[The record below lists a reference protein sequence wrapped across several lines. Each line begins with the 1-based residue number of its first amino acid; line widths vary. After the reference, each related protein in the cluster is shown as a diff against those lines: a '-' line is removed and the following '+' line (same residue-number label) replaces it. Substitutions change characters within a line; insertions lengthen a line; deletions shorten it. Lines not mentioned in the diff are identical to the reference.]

1 MKSNANSGSQ
11 MKPEDVNNVSLDAV
25 DLRILACL
33 QEDAGVANQDLAERV
48 HVSAATCL
56 RRVRRLVDAGFI
68 LRRVALLSPEALGP
82 MIQVICEVTLDKQGL
97 EHVVAFEQRVSA
109 HPAVQ
114 QSYRVSPGPD
124 LILVAVAKDMAAWSR
139 VVGDL
144 FTQDANVRNVKTFF
158 VLARG
163 KYDTAWPLPQERA

>member
-1 MKSNANSGSQ
+1 MT
-11 MKPEDVNNVSLDAV
+11 DVSLDAT

-48 HVSAATCL
+48 HVSPATCL
-56 RRVRRLVDAGFI
+56 RRVRRLMEAGLI
-68 LRRVALLSPEALGP
+68 LRRVALLSPEALGSSL
-82 MIQVICEVTLDKQGL
+82 QVICEVTLDRQGL
-97 EHVVAFEQRVSA
+97 EHVQAFEQRVIA

-124 LILVAVAKDMAAWSR
+124 LVLIAVARDMSAWNR
-139 VVGDL
+139 VVAEL

-158 VLARG
+158 VLKRG
-163 KYDTAWPLPQERA
+163 KYDTAWPLPLAEE

>member
-1 MKSNANSGSQ
+1 V
-11 MKPEDVNNVSLDAV
+11 KPEVVTNFSLDAT
-25 DLRILACL
+25 DLRILAFL

-56 RRVRRLVDAGFI
+56 RRVRRLVEAGFI

-82 MIQVICEVTLDKQGL
+82 VLQVICEVTLDRQGL
-97 EHVVAFEQRVSA
+97 EHVDAFEARVIA

-114 QSYRVSPGPD
+114 QAYRVSPGPD
-124 LILVAVAKDMAAWSR
+124 LVLMAVARDMSAWTQVVAA
-139 VVGDL
+139 L

-158 VLARG
+158 VLKRS
-163 KYDTAWPLPQERA
+163 KYDTAWPLPQADA